1 MLINKIKRKIAVF
14 LIDKVSNNKFL
25 LEELL
30 SKNREKL
37 VSESIAYPS
46 IINNGYLHM
55 EQVFDL
61 ADYFNLKGRK
71 GIVIDAG
78 AADGKISIMLEQHF
92 TSSDIYSFEPIK
104 STFDEL
110 AENVKGRTR
119 IHIFNK
125 ALGSKQQSLV
135 INKSH
140 RITSSS
146 LFPIEEKIK
155 DSYFAEN
162 ILKVGEETIV
172 VSKLDDEIP
181 ANVPVNLIKIDVQG
195 FELEVLKGGAGTLS
209 RTSLIIFEAQ
219 NHDMYIGAP
228 KYYELD
234 AFLRNNNFVLY
245 NIVPSLRKN
254 MKLYEWDAIYV
265 SKELDLKVNN

>member
-1 MLINKIKRKIAVF
+1 MLKDKIKNKIANL
-14 LIDKVSNNKFL
+14 LIGLVSNNKYL
-25 LEELL
+25 LDKLL
-30 SKNREKL
+30 VQNRPKL
-37 VSESIAYPS
+37 VSENINYPS
-46 IINNGYLHM
+46 IINNGYLHI

-61 ADYFNLKGRK
+61 ADYFNLKDRK
-71 GIVIDAG
+71 GIVADVG
-78 AADGKISIMLEQHF
+78 AADGKISCMFEQHF
-92 TSSDIYSFEPIK
+92 TNSKIYSFEPIK
-104 STFDEL
+104 STFETL
-110 AENVKGRTR
+110 VANTKGHSR

-125 ALGSKQQSLV
+125 ALGAKQAELV
-135 INKSH
+135 INKSN

-172 VSKLDDEIP
+172 VSTLDTELPKD
-181 ANVPVNLIKIDVQG
+181 VPVNLIKIDVQG
-195 FELEVLKGGAGTLS
+195 FELEVLKGGAQTLS
-209 RTSLIIFEAQ
+209 RTSVIIFEAQ

-234 AFLRNNNFVLY
+234 AFLRTNNFILY

-265 SKELDLKVNN
+265 NKELDLKVNN